1 MGEIEKRKQTLPEE
15 IEKLA
20 EFVIYNSARLKG
32 IMAGLAA
39 VQRKRMPKEQWDCL
53 NEQARLMQEEQ
64 LDAEVKLGEWF
75 AGMEKAKPDRRSA
88 EYKNQ
93 MDTGVK
99 LITKSAV
106 LDRLGFSVKQAS
118 RMETLARHKD
128 VVEGVKAEAREN
140 EDIPTRTAV
149 LKAVVEKE
157 REVKKEKIKET
168 EKLPNTKYRIVYADP
183 PWSYSNEQ
191 SSGKIQRTVLE
202 SHYPSMSA
210 DSIAALPIADITL
223 ADSVLFM
230 WVTSPKLFDDGG
242 VQKILDAWGF
252 KYKTSMVWDKVKHNV
267 GHYVSVRHE
276 MLLICTRGSCTPDI
290 KELVDSVYTE
300 ERTEHSK
307 KPDYFRNLIDKLY
320 PHGKRIELFARE
332 RAKGWDAWGNQH
344 D

>member
-1 MGEIEKRKQTLPEE
+1 MMGEIEKHKQTLPEE

-53 NEQARLMQEEQ
+53 NEQARAMQEEQ
-64 LDAEVKLGEWF
+64 LDAEVKLGEYF
-75 AGMEKAKPDRRSA
+75 AGITDDGRGRPKKNSPDS
-88 EYKNQ
+88 
-93 MDTGVK
+93 G
-99 LITKSAV
+99 LISKERTLSK
-106 LDRLGFSVKQAS
+106 LGFTKQQAS

-128 VVEGVKAEAREN
+128 VVEAVKAEARE
-140 EDIPTRTAV
+140 EQDIPTRTAV

-210 DSIAALPIADITL
+210 DAIADLPIADITL

-276 MLLICTRGSCTPDI
+276 ILLICTRGSCTPDV

-307 KPDYFRNLIDKLY
+307 KPDYFRDLIDKLY